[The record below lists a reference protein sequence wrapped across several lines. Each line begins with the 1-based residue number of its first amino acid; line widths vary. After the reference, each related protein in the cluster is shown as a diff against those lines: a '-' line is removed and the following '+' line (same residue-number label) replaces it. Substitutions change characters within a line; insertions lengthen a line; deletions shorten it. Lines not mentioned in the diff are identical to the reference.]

1 MYVCMHSPL
10 LSSAIMYVR
19 ILVQLNDMYVCMYVC
34 MYVRMYVLCK
44 KQTLTFRSFENV

>member
-1 MYVCMHSPL
+1 MYVCMYIMYVVCVFMYVCMHSPI

-34 MYVRMYVLCK
+34 TM
-44 KQTLTFRSFENV
+44 